1 VHNPGPYDVRVRWT
15 VYNYARQPMTY
26 AGQTDDAE
34 PWVTAGLRVK
44 HGRVRV
50 TLDLFAYEATDA
62 NDQQYTV
69 EPAEVVVKAG
79 QPAAFKVAF
88 RSMQPGRFCS
98 FLRGEQMI
106 MHDECEPV
114 TFKMWERLPRGYESS
129 SDEGESDAEEQ
140 VAVEAAT
147 ARVED
152 GAGAG
157 EGAEEQ
163 RAGNASASETGQG
176 EGNAGRHEEGDG
188 EELIGGSDTMPAYRT
203 EDLATM
209 NPDDIGTLTSTG
221 RRRRSGGERGERG
234 PRPQPRYTLGE
245 LAAADK
251 DVLLRGCF
259 HPFAAAPRV
268 PMTRLHVN
276 LEALSLRPHL
286 EPDDRKQMT
295 SVLHACNPLSHS
307 QYHRHVTLTN
317 LYATPL
323 TFMLACKRPWKIAAQ
338 EPSVPQKPP
347 LIEPL
352 HTPHGFAKQVR
363 ALTLY
368 GRSHT
373 HTQHS
378 ATARPPQPPQRTST
392 HTHSLSM
399 RARCPPHSSSI
410 STCRTGAHA
419 TTARVRGRA
428 PRLRARGGVPGMRP
442 CGAGGPALHLQP
454 CGHLRAAGRGAAA
467 AAVCGL
473 RVPHA
478 HRGRTQEE
486 HGEPVDAQLHG
497 VRPGARARTAHHE
510 GGAEQPQP
518 GHVLLE
524 GGGRRQSTRF
534 HRVSRSRNPR
544 GPRAGLCQDAGSG
557 GDVPAAGGAAVR
569 ARHRVCV
576 QARSTLC
583 DPGGGR
589 GHGGRDDGDGAG
601 PPTRME
607 LRWQHVALRLATTSF
622 T

>member
-1 VHNPGPYDVRVRWT
+1 VHNPGPCDVRVRWT
-15 VYNYARQPMTY
+15 VFNYARQPMTY

-62 NDQQYTV
+62 KDQQYTV
-69 EPAEVVVKAG
+69 EPAEAVVKAG
-79 QPAAFKVAF
+79 QSSAFKVAF
-88 RSMQPGRFCS
+88 KSMQPGRFCS

-114 TFKMWERLPRGYESS
+114 TFKVWERLPRGYESS

-140 VAVEAAT
+140 EAVEAAQAAP
-147 ARVED
+147 AREED
-152 GAGAG
+152 GVGAG

-163 RAGNASASETGQG
+163 RAGSASASETGQD
-176 EGNAGRHEEGDG
+176 EWNAGRHEDGDG
-188 EELIGGSDTMPAYRT
+188 EALIGGSDTVPPYRT
-203 EDLATM
+203 EDLATI
-209 NPDDIGTLTSTG
+209 NPDENGSLTSTW
-221 RRRRSGGERGERG
+221 RRSGGERGERG

-295 SVLHACNPLSHS
+295 FVLHACNPLSHS

-347 LIEPL
+347 LVEPL

-363 ALTLY
+363 ALTLF
-368 GRSHT
+368 GPSHT

-378 ATARPPQPPQRTST
+378 ATVRPLQTPQRTPT
-392 HTHSLSM
+392 HTHTHTGSRCVRDVRLSAQASQRVAQVHTLPPRESVDVHLAFVPAEEYQECDPAEQEDLHFTSNLVAIFEPLGLEQLLPLSADYVYPTLTVAVHKKSTASLSTPNCM
-399 RARCPPHSSSI
+399 EFGLVHVHAPRTMKVVLSNPSLATCYWKVEGDATQHGFTVSPARGTLEGRGQGYAKTQVVEVTFLPP
-410 STCRTGAHA
+410 AA
-419 TTARVRGRA
+419 QPFARDIEFVCKRGR
-428 PRLRARGGVPGMRP
+428 P
-442 CGAGGPALHLQP
+442 CVIRVEGEGTVDEMMETALD
-454 CGHLRAAGRGAAA
+454 R
-467 AAVCGL
+467 
-473 RVPHA
+473 
-478 HRGRTQEE
+478 
-486 HGEPVDAQLHG
+486 
-497 VRPGARARTAHHE
+497 
-510 GGAEQPQP
+510 
-518 GHVLLE
+518 
-524 GGGRRQSTRF
+524 
-534 HRVSRSRNPR
+534 
-544 GPRAGLCQDAGSG
+544 PRAWN
-557 GDVPAAGGAAVR
+557 
-569 ARHRVCV
+569 
-576 QARSTLC
+576 C
-583 DPGGGR
+583 DGNMSRYG
-589 GHGGRDDGDGAG
+589 
-601 PPTRME
+601 
-607 LRWQHVALRLATTSF
+607 
-622 T
+622 